1 MKLRYNILPGD
12 IGELIRLHGIIYE
25 QEYGFDKT
33 FEAYVAKG
41 IADFVLNYNPK
52 KERLWLAEMDNLIV
66 GSIAIVKAS
75 DEEAQ
80 LRWYLVTPSFRNKGI
95 GKELMR
101 KAIDF
106 CWQKKYK
113 RIFLWTTGELE
124 AAANVYI
131 KNGFVKSEEIRHV
144 IWGDM
149 RTEER
154 YERELGF

>member
-1 MKLRYNILPGD
+1 MKLRHHIQPGD